1 MDQLLAWL
9 KDYGRMVRE
18 RIATNSVSDIHY
30 ETKWNKTQLGAMFRA
45 ACMSSPVCVR
55 SESQWCYW
63 RYPAR
68 LTRVEPSLQNTPR
81 MRTRIRRVSPVFR
94 RSADPVDLLR
104 FLQNMDR
111 TNQRPIRPPRH
122 SGHKPPPR
130 TFLPAQIPYF
140 VA

>member
-9 KDYGRMVRE
+9 KDYVRMVRE

-55 SESQWCYW
+55 SESRWCYW

-68 LTRVEPSLQNTPR
+68 STRVEPSLQNTPR
-81 MRTRIRRVSPVFR
+81 KRTRNRRGLPVPHHSP
-94 RSADPVDLLR
+94 DPVDRLR

-111 TNQRPIRPPRH
+111 TNQRPIRAPRH
-122 SGHKPPPR
+122 SG
-130 TFLPAQIPYF
+130 
-140 VA
+140 